1 MVRRAVLTRPQGRN
15 ETLAAHLV
23 QQDWQVLMLPAMTIE
38 SLDHVPWRGPAGY
51 DLVMFVSGNAARLYV
66 EGMRQQAGEDWQWS
80 PATLAAMVGPGSADA
95 LRATGVLTSEARL
108 LYPSDTREG
117 LDSEA
122 LWRLL
127 QPELGQLR
135 RVLIVRGEQGRDW
148 LAEQLRLRGI
158 QVDLLPVYRRVPAAW
173 AEEAAE
179 TLQTWQREGLTATWL
194 LSSIESFRALHAR
207 VVALGWEEWWRTCCF
222 ITTHPRIAQ
231 SCLETLYA
239 GARDC
244 RRVVTSQPLD
254 ESLLHAFLT
263 VRQAGTD
270 NILQSRL

>member
-1 MVRRAVLTRPQGRN
+1 MRRAVLTRPQGRN

-23 QQDWQVLMLPAMTIE
+23 QQGWQVLMLPAMTIE
-38 SLDHVPWRGPAGY
+38 PLDHVSWRDPADY

-66 EGMRQQAGEDWQWS
+66 DGMRQQGGHDWRWPS
-80 PATLAAMVGPGSADA
+80 ATLAAMVGPGSADA
-95 LRATGVLTSEARL
+95 LRATGVLPSEVRL

-148 LAEQLRLRGI
+148 LAEQLHQAGI

-173 AEEAAE
+173 TATAADI
-179 TLQTWQREGLTATWL
+179 LQAWQRQGLTANWL

-207 VVALGWEEWWRTCCF
+207 VAEQGWEDWWRTCCF
-222 ITTHPRIAQ
+222 ITTHPRITQ

>member
-15 ETLAAHLV
+15 ETLAAHL
-23 QQDWQVLMLPAMTIE
+23 QQQGWQVLMLPAMAIE
-38 SLDHVPWRGPAGY
+38 PLDQVPRRDPADY
-51 DLVMFVSGNAARLYV
+51 DLVMFVSGNAARLYID
-66 EGMRQQAGEDWQWS
+66 GMRQQYGHDWRW
-80 PATLAAMVGPGSADA
+80 PRATLAAMVGPGSADA
-95 LRATGVLTSEARL
+95 LRATGVLTSGARL
-108 LYPSDTREG
+108 LFPSDTREG

-148 LAEQLRLRGI
+148 LADQLRLTGI
-158 QVDLLPVYRRVPAAW
+158 QVELLPVYRRAPAVW
-173 AEEAAE
+173 ADMAVE
-179 TLQTWQREGLTATWL
+179 TLQAWQQQGLAATWL

-207 VVALGWEEWWRTCCF
+207 VAERGWEDWWRACCF
-222 ITTHPRIAQ
+222 ITTHPRITQ

-263 VRQAGTD
+263 ARQAGTD